1 MEDKKELILTGTPA
15 SRGEAQG
22 PAKVLFPREDISNF
36 NEGDILVT
44 DMTDPSMVL
53 VMSMASAIV
62 TDVGGV
68 TAHAAILSRELGIPC
83 VVATKDGTK
92 VLKDGDLILVDGTEG
107 KVYKIKS
114 ND

>member
-1 MEDKKELILTGTPA
+1 MKLILEGTAA
-15 SRGEAQG
+15 SKGT
-22 PAKVLFPREDISNF
+22 AKGIAKILFPREDISGF

-53 VMSMASAIV
+53 VMSMAAAIV

-83 VVATKDGTK
+83 VVATKIGTK
-92 VLKDGDLILVDGTEG
+92 TIKNGDGIYVDGDNG
-107 KVYKIKS
+107 KVYDVKK
-114 ND
+114 